1 MNRKGDSRMV
11 KLTRLKRLYLE
22 IFKLA
27 VFNECAL
34 ANCPN
39 RKIYKAVYKNLL
51 FRTSLHSVYKPQLHW
66 IMNNLKLQ
74 LNHAKPPLVQMKA
87 FGSFNSMAITFQV
100 STRQISYRRKGIY
113 LASTNFCEESRK
125 FIGSVSSNS
134 YPLSFLSC
142 NRLIRS
148 HDWPWAKHCTLHSIL
163 LKHKRI
169 STILLTY

>member
-1 MNRKGDSRMV
+1 MV
-11 KLTRLKRLYLE
+11 KLKRLKRLCLE
-22 IFKLA
+22 LESLKLA
-27 VFNECAL
+27 VFNDCAL

-39 RKIYKAVYKNLL
+39 WKIYKAVYQT
-51 FRTSLHSVYKPQLHW
+51 FSFEPHYTRSLRV
-66 IMNNLKLQ
+66 Q
-74 LNHAKPPLVQMKA
+74 LNHAKPSLVQMKA

-113 LASTNFCEESRK
+113 LASTNFSEESRK

-148 HDWPWAKHCTLHSIL
+148 HDWTWAKHCTLHGIL
-163 LKHKRI
+163 LKHKQN
-169 STILLTY
+169 STILLSY